1 MSSTNTI
8 DHSGLVAYHNG
19 RFVPAAECRL
29 AIYDLGIVLGAA
41 VTDFLRTVHGQA
53 YLAPEHARRF
63 YESARYARI
72 VPPVPINETLEL
84 TRRIIA
90 HNLPHAPTGAELGVI
105 YYMTAGENAI
115 YAGAAA
121 IPPTMTPTFVIHTF
135 PLPFH
140 FWRALFVDGAHCV
153 TPAVRHVSPQ
163 TLSSKIK
170 HRNRLHMWIGD
181 REAKLADPAAIPLYL
196 DHDGNVSET
205 GGSNFVIYRRGQI
218 VSPRR
223 RNILWGVS
231 LQVVTELASE
241 LGIPFVEEDIQPWDV
256 INAEE
261 AWMPTTPYS
270 LAPVTKFNGSPIGTG
285 KPGPVWRKM
294 LDAWSRRVGK
304 DLYKEVA
311 EAKGPSAG

>member
-1 MSSTNTI
+1 MPAI
-8 DHSGLVAYHNG
+8 DHAGLVAFHNG

-41 VTDFLRTVHGQA
+41 VTDFLRTVNGQA
-53 YLAPEHARRF
+53 YLTEEHAKRF

-72 VPPVPINETLEL
+72 VPPLSMQETLAR
-84 TRRIIA
+84 TREIIE
-90 HNLPHAPTGAELGVI
+90 HNLRSHPPGTELGVI
-105 YYMTAGENAI
+105 YYVTAGENAL

-140 FWRALFVDGAHCV
+140 IWRSFFVDGVHCV
-153 TPAVRHVSPQ
+153 TPAVRHVSPES
-163 TLSSKIK
+163 LSSKIK

-181 REAKLADPAAIPLYL
+181 REAKLADPAAIPVYL
-196 DHDGNVSET
+196 DHEGNISET
-205 GGSNFVIYRRGQI
+205 GGSNFVIYRRGEI

-231 LQVVTELASE
+231 LEAVRGLAGE
-241 LGIPFVEEDIQPWDV
+241 LGVPFVEEDFQTWDV
-256 INAEE
+256 VNAEE

-270 LAPVTKFNGSPIGTG
+270 LAPVTKFNGVPIGSG
-285 KPGPVWRKM
+285 KPGPVWRRFI
-294 LDAWSRRVGK
+294 DAWGEKVGK
-304 DLYKEVA
+304 DLYREVA
-311 EAKGPSAG
+311 EAKGAAS